1 MKEMNKFYPISQP
14 SITELEIKYVNDAI
28 SSGWVSSLGFYIE
41 ELEKEFAKFCGVN
54 YAVLTNNGT
63 TGLHLA
69 LETLGIKMGDEVIIP
84 DLTFIATANAVAY
97 IGAIPVMVDIDPHTL
112 CIDPSK
118 IESAITDKTKAI
130 IPVHLYG
137 HPANMDEINL
147 IAKKHNLLV
156 VEDAAEAHGAKYKNR
171 VVGGLADCG
180 VFSFYGNK
188 IITTGEGG
196 AITTNNVETYERA
209 KFLRDHAM
217 SKTKRYWHT
226 EVGYNYRMTNL
237 QAALG
242 LAQLKRI
249 DEIISS
255 RIDIFTNYKKYIET
269 SDTVRLNYNAPWADS
284 VHWLVCLEIDS
295 LNLDKRVTFM
305 KNLKEKG
312 VDSRPY
318 FYPVSSMPMYK
329 QKFENEISFK
339 KSMIGINI
347 PTYYGL
353 SENDI
358 NIISQIINLEIKN
371 I

>member
-1 MKEMNKFYPISQP
+1 MNKFFPISQP
-14 SITELEIKYVNDAI
+14 TITELEIKYVNDAI
-28 SSGWVSSLGFYIE
+28 TSGWVSSLGYYIE
-41 ELEKEFAKFCGVN
+41 ELEKEFAKFCGVK
-54 YAVLTNNGT
+54 YAILTNNGT

-69 LETLGIKMGDEVIIP
+69 LKTIGIKKDDEIIIP

-97 IGAIPVMVDIDPHTL
+97 IGAKPIMVDIDPNNL

-118 IESAITDKTKAI
+118 IEAAITDKTKAI

-137 HPANMDEINL
+137 HPANMDEINI
-147 IAKKHNLLV
+147 IAKKYNLFV
-156 VEDAAEAHGAKYKNR
+156 IEDAAEAHGAKYKNK
-171 VVGGLADCG
+171 VVGGLANCG

-196 AITTNNVETYERA
+196 AITTNDLDIYEKA

-226 EVGYNYRMTNL
+226 EVGFNYRMTNL

-242 LAQLKRI
+242 LAQLTRI
-249 DEIISS
+249 KDIITN
-255 RIDIFTNYKKYIET
+255 RINIFNWYQKYLHTNET
-269 SDTVRLNYNAPWADS
+269 KRLNKTSTWAES
-284 VHWLVCLEIDS
+284 VHWLVCLEIDCFDFES
-295 LNLDKRVTFM
+295 RESFM
-305 KNLKEKG
+305 NALKNKG

-318 FYPVSSMPMYK
+318 FYPVSSMPMYEK
-329 QKFENEISFK
+329 TNKNPITYK
-339 KSMIGINI
+339 KSVIGLNL

-353 SENDI
+353 TEIDVNEI
-358 NIISQIINLEIKN
+358 CNIINEELKN

>member
-1 MKEMNKFYPISQP
+1 MNKFYPISQP
-14 SITELEIKYVNDAI
+14 TITELETKYVNDAI
-28 SSGWVSSLGFYIE
+28 ISGWVSSLGFYIE
-41 ELEKEFAKFCGVN
+41 ELEKEFAKFCGVK

-69 LETLGIKMGDEVIIP
+69 LETLGIKSGDEVIIP

-97 IGAIPVMVDIDPHTL
+97 IGAKPVMVDIDPKTL
-112 CIDPSK
+112 CLDPSK

-137 HPANMDEINL
+137 HPANMDEINE

-156 VEDAAEAHGAKYKNR
+156 IEDAAEAHGAKYKDR

-196 AITTNNVETYERA
+196 AITTNNFNTYERA

-217 SKTKRYWHT
+217 SKSKRYFHT
-226 EVGYNYRMTNL
+226 EIGYNYRMTNL

-255 RIDIFTNYKKYIET
+255 RINIFNNYKKYINT
-269 SDTVRLNYNAPWADS
+269 SETVRLNYNASWAES
-284 VHWLVCLEIDS
+284 VHWLVCLEVDH
-295 LNLDKRVTFM
+295 LDFDKREIFM

-312 VDSRPY
+312 IDTRPY
-318 FYPVSSMPMYK
+318 FYPVSSMPMY
-329 QKFENEISFK
+329 QKTFENEVTYK
-339 KSMIGINI
+339 KSRIGINI
-347 PTYYGL
+347 PTYFGL
-353 SENDI
+353 TEDDI
-358 NIISQIINLEIKN
+358 EIISQIINIEIKN

>member
-1 MKEMNKFYPISQP
+1 MNNYYPISQP

-28 SSGWVSSLGFYIE
+28 SSGWVSSLGYYIE
-41 ELEKEFAKFCGVN
+41 ELEKEFAKFCGVK

-69 LETLGIKMGDEVIIP
+69 LLTLGIKKGDEIIIP

-97 IGAIPVMVDIDPHTL
+97 IGAIPIMVDIDPNTL
-112 CIDPSK
+112 CIDSTK
-118 IESAITDKTKAI
+118 IEEAITDKTKAI

-147 IAKKHNLLV
+147 IAKKYNLLII
-156 VEDAAEAHGAKYKNR
+156 EDAAEAHGAKYKDR
-171 VVGGLADCG
+171 VVGGLGDCG

-196 AITTNNVETYERA
+196 AITTNNIETYERA

-226 EVGYNYRMTNL
+226 EIGYNYRMTNL

-249 DEIISS
+249 DDIISN
-255 RIDIFTNYKKYIET
+255 RVNVFNWYKKHLQTNENI
-269 SDTVRLNYNAPWADS
+269 RLNQTATWAES
-284 VHWLVCLEIDS
+284 VHWLVCLEIDI
-295 LNLDKRVTFM
+295 LNFDSRELFM
-305 KNLKEKG
+305 KNLKMKG
-312 VDSRPY
+312 VDTRPY
-318 FYPVSSMPMYK
+318 FYPVSSMPIY
-329 QKFENEISFK
+329 ESSFK
-339 KSMIGINI
+339 NLIAYEKSVIGLNL
-347 PTYYGL
+347 PTYFDL
-353 SENDI
+353 TEADI
-358 NIISQIINLEIKN
+358 IYICTIINDEFNKI
-371 I
+371 

>member
-1 MKEMNKFYPISQP
+1 MKKKIFPISQP
-14 SITELEIKYVNDAI
+14 SITDLEIKYVTDAVK
-28 SSGWVSSLGFYIE
+28 SGWVSSLGYYVE
-41 ELEKEFAKFCGVN
+41 ELEKQFAKFCEVK
-54 YAVLTNNGT
+54 YCVLTNNGT

-69 LETLGIKMGDEVIIP
+69 LETLGIKNSDEVIIP
-84 DLTFIATANAVAY
+84 DLTFIATANAVTY
-97 IGAIPVMVDIDPHTL
+97 IGAKPVMVDIDSKTL

-137 HPANMDEINL
+137 HPANMDEINE
-147 IAKKHNLLV
+147 IAKRHNLV
-156 VEDAAEAHGAKYKNR
+156 VIEDAAEAHGAKYKDR

-196 AITTNNVETYERA
+196 AITTNNLKIYERA

-217 SKTKRYWHT
+217 SKSKRYFHT
-226 EVGYNYRMTNL
+226 EIGYNYRMTNL

-255 RIDIFTNYKKYIET
+255 RIYIFNNYKKYIKT
-269 SDTVRLNYNAPWADS
+269 SQTVRLNYNASWAES
-284 VHWLVCLEIDS
+284 VHWLVCLEVDD
-295 LNLDKRVTFM
+295 LDFDKREIFM
-305 KNLKEKG
+305 KKLKEKG
-312 VDSRPY
+312 IDTRPY
-318 FYPVSSMPMYK
+318 FYPVSSMPMY
-329 QKFENEISFK
+329 QKTFKNEVTYK
-339 KSMIGINI
+339 KTSIGINI
-347 PTYYGL
+347 PTYFGL
-353 SENDI
+353 TEDDI
-358 NIISQIINLEIKN
+358 EIISQIINIEIKN

>member
-1 MKEMNKFYPISQP
+1 MNKFYPISQP
-14 SITELEIKYVNDAI
+14 TITDLETKYVNDAI
-28 SSGWVSSLGFYIE
+28 TSGWVSSLGFYIE
-41 ELEKEFAKFCGVN
+41 ELEKEFAKFCGVK

-69 LETLGIKMGDEVIIP
+69 LETLGIKKGDEVIIP

-97 IGAIPVMVDIDPHTL
+97 IGAIPVMVDIDSKTL

-118 IESAITDKTKAI
+118 IESAINNKTKAI

-137 HPANMDEINL
+137 HPANMDKINE
-147 IAKKHNLLV
+147 IAKRHNLLV
-156 VEDAAEAHGAKYKNR
+156 IEDAAEAHGAKYKGR

-196 AITTNNVETYERA
+196 AITTNNLETYERA

-217 SKTKRYWHT
+217 SKSKRYWHT
-226 EVGYNYRMTNL
+226 EIGYNYRMTNL

-255 RIDIFTNYKKYIET
+255 RINIYNNYKKYINT
-269 SDTVRLNYNAPWADS
+269 SDSVRLNYNASWAES
-284 VHWLVCLEIDS
+284 VHWLVCLEVDS
-295 LNLDKRVTFM
+295 LDFDKREIFM
-305 KNLKEKG
+305 KNLKDKG

-329 QKFENEISFK
+329 KTFENEVTYK
-339 KSMIGINI
+339 KTTIGINI
-347 PTYYGL
+347 PTYFGL
-353 SENDI
+353 TEDDI
-358 NIISQIINLEIKN
+358 EIISQIINIELKN